1 MPSRTLVSSLVAE
14 LVGTLLMVLL
24 LGAAVI
30 VNASSGGELGLIGVA
45 LASGLVIAALGTAF
59 APVSGGQFNPAITIG
74 LWLVG
79 RVRTIEG
86 IRIVVAQI
94 LGGAGAGFA
103 LKFAFSGFDSGDTA
117 WTIGNGGAVAI
128 AGGLSPITAISIEAL
143 LTAVLVYTV
152 LLATADS
159 RAPRLGALLVG
170 GVITANILI
179 GGLLTGAAMN
189 PARWFGPAL
198 ATGDLSA
205 AAVYVVGP
213 LVGAVV
219 AAITVRYL
227 FSER

>member
-1 MPSRTLVSSLVAE
+1 
-14 LVGTLLMVLL
+14 
-24 LGAAVI
+24 
-30 VNASSGGELGLIGVA
+30 
-45 LASGLVIAALGTAF
+45 
-59 APVSGGQFNPAITIG
+59 
-74 LWLVG
+74 
-79 RVRTIEG
+79 
-86 IRIVVAQI
+86 
-94 LGGAGAGFA
+94 
-103 LKFAFSGFDSGDTA
+103 
-117 WTIGNGGAVAI
+117 VAI

-205 AAVYVVGP
+205 AAAYVVGP

>member
-86 IRIVVAQI
+86 IRIVAAQI

-103 LKFAFSGFDSGDTA
+103 LKFAFSGFESGDTA

>member
-1 MPSRTLVSSLVAE
+1 MPSRTLISSLVAE
-14 LVGTLLMVLL
+14 LVGTLLLILL

-30 VNASSGGELGLIGVA
+30 VNASSGGELGLVGVA
-45 LASGLVIAALGTAF
+45 LASGLVVAALGTAF
-59 APVSGGQFNPAITIG
+59 APVSGGQFNPAVTIG

-86 IRIVVAQI
+86 IRIVVAQV
-94 LGGAGAGFA
+94 LGGVGAGFA
-103 LKFAFSGFDSGDTA
+103 LKLAFSGFETGDTA
-117 WTIGNGGAVAI
+117 WTIGSGGTVTVAD
-128 AGGLSPITAISIEAL
+128 GLSQITAISIEAL

-152 LLATADS
+152 LLATADA
-159 RAPRLGALLVG
+159 RAPKLGALLVG
-170 GVITANILI
+170 GVVTANILI

-198 ATGDLSA
+198 AMGDLSA
-205 AAVYVVGP
+205 AAVYIVGP

-227 FSER
+227 FTER

>member
-1 MPSRTLVSSLVAE
+1 MPNRTLVSSLVAE

-30 VNASSGGELGLIGVA
+30 VNASSGGELGLLGIA
-45 LASGLVIAALGTAF
+45 LASGLIVAALATAF
-59 APVSGGQFNPAITIG
+59 TPVSGGQFNPAVTIA

-86 IRIVVAQI
+86 IRIIVAQV
-94 LGGAGAGFA
+94 LGAVAAGFT
-103 LKFAFSGFDSGDTA
+103 LKLAFNGFDAGDTQ
-117 WTIGNGGAVAI
+117 WSIGGGGAVTI
-128 AGGLSPITAISIEAL
+128 ADGLTQLTAISIEAI
-143 LTAVLVYTV
+143 LTGVLVYTV

-198 ATGDLSA
+198 AVGDLTSA
-205 AAVYVVGP
+205 VVYIVGP

-219 AAITVRYL
+219 AALTVRYL
-227 FSER
+227 FAER

>member
-1 MPSRTLVSSLVAE
+1 MPSRTLISSLVAE
-14 LVGTLLMVLL
+14 LVGTLLLVLL

-30 VNASSGGELGLIGVA
+30 VNASSGGELGLVGVA
-45 LASGLVIAALGTAF
+45 LASGLVVAALGTAF
-59 APVSGGQFNPAITIG
+59 APVSGGQFNPVITVG

-86 IRIVVAQI
+86 IRIVVAQV
-94 LGGAGAGFA
+94 LGGVGAGFA
-103 LKFAFSGFDSGDTA
+103 LKFAFSGFDGGDTA
-117 WTIGNGGAVAI
+117 WTIGSGGTVAVAD
-128 AGGLSPITAISIEAL
+128 GLSQITAISIEAL

-152 LLATADS
+152 LLATADA
-159 RAPRLGALLVG
+159 RAPKLGALLVG
-170 GVITANILI
+170 GVVTANILI

-198 ATGDLSA
+198 AFGDLN
-205 AAVYVVGP
+205 AAVVYIVGP

-227 FSER
+227 FAER

>member
-1 MPSRTLVSSLVAE
+1 MPSRTLISSLVAE
-14 LVGTLLMVLL
+14 LAGTLLMVLL

-30 VNASSGGELGLIGVA
+30 VNAASGEELGLLGVA
-45 LASGLVIAALGTAF
+45 IASGLTVAALGTAF
-59 APVSGGQFNPAITIG
+59 APASGGQFNPAITVA

-86 IRIVVAQI
+86 IRIIVMQVLGAVA
-94 LGGAGAGFA
+94 AGFI
-103 LKFAFSGFDSGDTA
+103 LKFAFNGFDAGDTQ
-117 WTIGNGGAVAI
+117 WSIGGGGAVNI
-128 AGGLSPITAISIEAL
+128 TSGLTQLTAISVEAI
-143 LTAVLVYTV
+143 LTGVLVYTV
-152 LLATADS
+152 LLATADA

-198 ATGDLSA
+198 AFGDLSA
-205 AAVYVVGP
+205 ATVYIVGP

-219 AAITVRYL
+219 AALSVRYL
-227 FSER
+227 FAER

>member
-103 LKFAFSGFDSGDTA
+103 LKFAFSGFESGDTA

>member
-1 MPSRTLVSSLVAE
+1 MPSRTLISSLVAE
-14 LVGTLLMVLL
+14 LVGTLLLILL

-30 VNASSGGELGLIGVA
+30 VNASSGGEIGLVGVA
-45 LASGLVIAALGTAF
+45 LASGLVVAALGTAF
-59 APVSGGQFNPAITIG
+59 APVSGGQFNPAVTIG

-86 IRIVVAQI
+86 IRIVVAQV
-94 LGGAGAGFA
+94 LGGVGAGFA
-103 LKFAFSGFDSGDTA
+103 LKFTFSGFDAGDTA
-117 WTIGNGGAVAI
+117 WTIGNGGTVAVADS
-128 AGGLSPITAISIEAL
+128 LSQITAISIEAL

-152 LLATADS
+152 LLATADA
-159 RAPRLGALLVG
+159 RAPKLGALLVG
-170 GVITANILI
+170 GVVTANILI

-198 ATGDLSA
+198 AMGDLSA
-205 AAVYVVGP
+205 AVVYIVGP

-227 FSER
+227 FAER

>member
-1 MPSRTLVSSLVAE
+1 MPSRTLISSLVAE
-14 LVGTLLMVLL
+14 LVGTLLLVLL

-30 VNASSGGELGLIGVA
+30 VNASSGGELGLVGVA
-45 LASGLVIAALGTAF
+45 LASGLAVAALGTAF
-59 APVSGGQFNPAITIG
+59 APVSGGQFNPAVTIG

-86 IRIVVAQI
+86 IRIVVAQV
-94 LGGAGAGFA
+94 LGGVGAGFA
-103 LKFAFSGFDSGDTA
+103 LKFTFSGFDAGDTA
-117 WTIGNGGAVAI
+117 WTIGNGGTVAVADS
-128 AGGLSPITAISIEAL
+128 LSQTTAISIEAL

-152 LLATADS
+152 LLATADA
-159 RAPRLGALLVG
+159 RAPKIGALLVG
-170 GVITANILI
+170 GVVTANILI

-198 ATGDLSA
+198 AMGDLSA
-205 AAVYVVGP
+205 AVVYIVGP

-227 FSER
+227 FAER

>member
-1 MPSRTLVSSLVAE
+1 MPSRTLISSLVAE
-14 LVGTLLMVLL
+14 LVGTLLLVLL

-30 VNASSGGELGLIGVA
+30 VNASSGRELGLVGIA
-45 LASGLVIAALGTAF
+45 LASGLVVAALGTAF
-59 APVSGGQFNPAITIG
+59 APVSGGQFNPVITIG

-86 IRIVVAQI
+86 IRIVVAQV
-94 LGGAGAGFA
+94 LGGVGAGFA
-103 LKFAFSGFDSGDTA
+103 LKFAFSGFDGGDTA
-117 WTIGNGGAVAI
+117 WTIGSGGTVAVAD
-128 AGGLSPITAISIEAL
+128 GLSQITAISIEAL

-152 LLATADS
+152 LLATADA
-159 RAPRLGALLVG
+159 RAPKLGALLVG
-170 GVITANILI
+170 GVVTANILI

-198 ATGDLSA
+198 AFGDLN
-205 AAVYVVGP
+205 AAVVYIVGP

-227 FSER
+227 FAER